1 MQLDGIALRQC
12 TVDHASTLALIGAAT
27 FLESFA
33 GTLDGASI
41 VAHCHKQHAADV
53 YIKYL
58 SHPET
63 RAALAVAEPG
73 EAPVGYSLLTAPDL
87 PLPDL
92 STDDIELKRIYLLSR
107 FQGNGRGNTL
117 MEGALRVARAMGKK
131 RILLGVY
138 AKNAKALAFYR
149 KHGFAQVGTRTFQ
162 VGASVFNDLVL
173 GRAL

>member
-27 FLESFA
+27 FLEAFA

-53 YIKYL
+53 YTKYL

-63 RAALAVAEPG
+63 RAELAVAEPG

-92 STDDIELKRIYLLSR
+92 NADDIELKRIYLLSR
-107 FQGNGRGNTL
+107 FQGNGRGNAL
-117 MEGALRVARAMGKK
+117 MEGALRAARAMGKK

-138 AKNAKALAFYR
+138 ARNAKALAFYR

-162 VGASVFNDLVL
+162 VGASVFHDLVL

>member
-41 VAHCHKQHAADV
+41 VAHCHKQHAAEV
-53 YIKYL
+53 YSKYL

-63 RAALAVAEPG
+63 RAELAVAEPG
-73 EAPVGYSLLTAPDL
+73 DAPVGYSLLTEPDL
-87 PLPDL
+87 PLADL
-92 STDDIELKRIYLLSR
+92 SADDIELKRIYLLSR

-117 MEGALRVARAMGKK
+117 LEGALRAARAMGKK

-149 KHGFAQVGTRTFQ
+149 RHGFVQVGTRTFQ
-162 VGASVFNDLVL
+162 VGASIFHDLVL
-173 GRAL
+173 GRPL

>member
-1 MQLDGIALRQC
+1 MQLDGIALQQC

-53 YIKYL
+53 YTKYL

-63 RAALAVAEPG
+63 RAALAVAAPG

-87 PLPDL
+87 PLEDL
-92 STDDIELKRIYLLSR
+92 SADDIELKRIYLLSR
-107 FQGNGRGNTL
+107 FQGNGRGNAL
-117 MEGALRVARAMGKK
+117 MEGALHAALAMGKK

-138 AKNAKALAFYR
+138 ARNAKALAFYR
-149 KHGFAQVGTRTFQ
+149 KHGFVQVGTRTFQ

-173 GRAL
+173 GRPL